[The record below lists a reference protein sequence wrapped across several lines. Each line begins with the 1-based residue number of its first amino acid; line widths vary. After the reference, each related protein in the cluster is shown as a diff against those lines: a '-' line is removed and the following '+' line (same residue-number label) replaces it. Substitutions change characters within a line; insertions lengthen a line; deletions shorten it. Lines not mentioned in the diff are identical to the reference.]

1 MILKRKFGAALIL
14 AAVLVCLSAALA
26 AAQSYPTERNDYIAY
41 LKEHVDSTV
50 MERWRGDQISMGN
63 MEEIAKYLNV
73 FDYWSGMAAE
83 GRRHKLTEK
92 EQSLLDAFKA
102 KASAVQNAAFPILRQ
117 ALTKIPLAELGKAGV
132 ILHTEG
138 VRARTLVFIGD
149 AKFIEGDTTRFFSED
164 LKQLLQRLR
173 FDNARYEIADFNGSR
188 TETLYL
194 TSFADDALALFN
206 HTTGKYK
213 PVK

>member
-14 AAVLVCLSAALA
+14 AAMLVCLPAALA
-26 AAQSYPTERNDYIAY
+26 AAQSYPAERNDYIAY
-41 LKEHVDSTV
+41 LQEHVDSAR
-50 MERWRGDQISMGN
+50 MDRWRGDEVSMGN
-63 MEEIAKYLNV
+63 MEDISKYLNV
-73 FDYWSGMAAE
+73 FDYWAGMAAE

-92 EQSLLDAFKA
+92 EQVLLEAFKA

-117 ALTKIPLAELGKAGV
+117 ALTKIPVAELGKIGI

-138 VRARTLVFIGD
+138 ERSRTLVFTD
-149 AKFIEGDTTRFFSED
+149 EAKFIEGDTTRFFNED

-173 FDNARYEIADFNGSR
+173 FDNARHEIGDFNGSR
-188 TETLYL
+188 TETLSL
-194 TSFADDALALFN
+194 TSFTDDDLTILN

-213 PVK
+213 LVK